1 MEKAL
6 KPGGKKR
13 VKGGSPLQG
22 QGTASLVGF
31 GATPQLFHGEPVMPN
46 ALNKGAGSEASL
58 PVTKKPSNT
67 VQVTWEATAEG
78 VQRAIGKPS
87 GSCSFYHYNRKV
99 NSGSAKSSLT
109 IYCCR
114 GISRLRARPKGM
126 KTNEV
131 CDRPLETFE
140 CTLPYLY
147 WRVAYFLMVTKRFPH
162 NTFL

>member
-6 KPGGKKR
+6 KPGGKKGSRGDPPCR
-13 VKGGSPLQG
+13 VKGQRPLWGLG
-22 QGTASLVGF
+22 QRPNCFAGD
-31 GATPQLFHGEPVMPN
+31 QLCQTRST
-46 ALNKGAGSEASL
+46 KGVGSEASL

-87 GSCSFYHYNRKV
+87 GSYSFYHYNRKV

-109 IYCCR
+109 FYCCR

-131 CDRPLETFE
+131 CDRPLETFG

-162 NTFL
+162 NPFL